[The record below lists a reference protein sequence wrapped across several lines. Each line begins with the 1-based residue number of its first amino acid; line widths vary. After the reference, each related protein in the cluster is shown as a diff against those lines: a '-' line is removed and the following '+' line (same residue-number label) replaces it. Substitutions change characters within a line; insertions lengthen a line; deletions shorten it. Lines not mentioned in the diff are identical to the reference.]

1 MRVVQIDSFSGGVE
15 EFAKLGYL
23 DFMKNSLTTDAIRM
37 KPGCTSKIRSHVD
50 TVLKIDGWAVPYQI
64 NGKNDL
70 KITARKEDM
79 VFQIQTG
86 NISRYSYD
94 LLKLQYVYSEGFARC
109 ACLAVPSLKASKLIS
124 GNLAN
129 GERIANE
136 MEIFRKFINV
146 PLLLLTFDD

>member
-1 MRVVQIDSFSGGVE
+1 MRVVQIDSFSGGQE
-15 EFAKLGYL
+15 EFIRQGRF
-23 DFMKNSLTTDAIRM
+23 DFLQKALTTDRISM
-37 KPGCTSKIRSHVD
+37 KPGCTTNIRSHVD
-50 TVLKIDGWAVPYQI
+50 ASLKIDGWSVPYRI

-70 KITARKEDM
+70 KITARKNEM

-94 LLKLQYVYSEGFARC
+94 LLKLQYVYEEGYAKC
-109 ACLAVPSLKASKLIS
+109 ACLAVPSLNASKRIS

-129 GERIANE
+129 GERIASE
-136 MEIFRKFINV
+136 MEIFKKFINV

>member
-1 MRVVQIDSFSGGVE
+1 MRVVQINSFSGGKE
-15 EFAKLGYL
+15 KFEDLGYFQFL
-23 DFMKNSLTTDAIRM
+23 KDALSTDTIQMKS
-37 KPGCTSKIRSHVD
+37 GCTTNIRSHVD
-50 TVLKIDGWAVPYQI
+50 RALKVDGWSVPYQI

-70 KITARKEDM
+70 KITARKNEM

-94 LLKLQYVYSEGFARC
+94 LLKLQYVFVAGFAKC
-109 ACLAVPSLKASKLIS
+109 ACLAVPSLSASKRIS

-129 GERIANE
+129 GERISNE
-136 MEIFRKFINV
+136 IEMFNKFITV

>member
-1 MRVVQIDSFSGGVE
+1 MRVVQIDSFSGGRE
-15 EFAKLGYL
+15 EFSRRGHL
-23 DFMKNSLTTDAIRM
+23 DFLQKALTTDKISM
-37 KPGCTSKIRSHVD
+37 KPGCTTRIRAHVD
-50 TVLKIDGWAVPYQI
+50 TSLKIDGWSVPYRI

-70 KITARKEDM
+70 KITARKDEM

-94 LLKLQYVYSEGFARC
+94 LLKLQYVFEEGFANC
-109 ACLAVPSLKASKLIS
+109 ACLAVPSLNASKRIS

-129 GERIANE
+129 GERIASE
-136 MEIFRKFINV
+136 MEIFRKFIKI